1 MIHPALRDYR
11 SGAVDRD
18 HALLFFT
25 NISLILAMKIEQQ
38 ALTKHEITTINIL
51 REMNKSLPLTLVS
64 KRNKLTKKLAKLDDD
79 INDLKERL
87 DIVETYFSTFSEG
100 FIN

>member
-1 MIHPALRDYR
+1 
-11 SGAVDRD
+11 
-18 HALLFFT
+18 
-25 NISLILAMKIEQQ
+25 
-38 ALTKHEITTINIL
+38 
-51 REMNKSLPLTLVS
+51 MNKSLPLTIVS